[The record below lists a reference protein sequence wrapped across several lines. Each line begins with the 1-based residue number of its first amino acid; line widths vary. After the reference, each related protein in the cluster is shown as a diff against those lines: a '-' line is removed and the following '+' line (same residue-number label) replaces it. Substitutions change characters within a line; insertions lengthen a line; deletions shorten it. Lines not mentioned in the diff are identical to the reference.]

1 MGSTVNDVKVPL
13 ELILR
18 MSSTTEIAVK
28 SAERNAD
35 LAQDLIIKDTGRRR
49 ELWYYRWFLVSMMA
63 TMLAGVGFKFVSV
76 TLPFT

>member
-49 ELWYYRWFLVSMMA
+49 ELWYYRWLLVSMMA

>member
-49 ELWYYRWFLVSMMA
+49 ELWYYRWLLVSMMA

-76 TLPFT
+76 TIPFT